1 MKPPL
6 EFNRVTFGLPVET
19 FRVEAYISLE
29 ERLPVVTE
37 YALRL
42 LKICGQIPLSAFRD
56 YFGFSDGETL
66 AIVESL
72 CRQGL
77 LDVSDEDVQLSQF
90 ANERF
95 EEAGGDHPRF
105 SKVDLKKDTVTFDLI
120 SFTPLKSHPPNK
132 QPTNNIIKLDAPEEL
147 IGHSIDRARDAYRK
161 RYPEIASMRSDL
173 REKSYGVYAVED
185 VESKSRNY
193 VRIPVSFSMN
203 FDGQVQRN
211 IDKNFEQLAPP
222 DLLRSFN
229 EQVTKNIPSICSL
242 GMLGL
247 EEFIDTFNLSLM
259 KKYFT
264 GDKFDLNSY
273 LAETITRSTK
283 YPKEMDMIF
292 GNMYLKNNRDLIVKR
307 IQDRRSGKLK
317 QGKML
322 TSLAWMAPNYSLWG
336 RGEDFSETVNIF
348 LQELG
353 TFGDTLYVFAYAE
366 IGQETE
372 ISNQFRISK
381 PYELHYE
388 LHFSNPILP
397 DCVLMEGRLEILLY
411 PTGFMTALYHLSASD
426 APGLW
431 FPIGFISTLPKHLDT
446 AHELLKKAMSGN
458 RYSGPAR
465 FTQGGR
471 NLLASFEENCPFL
484 NYSRIIGDFV
494 DITYE
499 DQKMG
504 TTDD

>member
-1 MKPPL
+1 MKTPL
-6 EFNRVTFGLPVET
+6 EFNRATFGLPVET
-19 FRVEAYISLE
+19 FRIVAYISLE

-37 YALRL
+37 YVLRL
-42 LKICGQIPLSAFRD
+42 LKICGQIPLSSFRD

-90 ANERF
+90 ADERF

-173 REKSYGVYAVED
+173 REKSHGVYAVED

-193 VRIPVSFSMN
+193 VPIPVSFLMN

-211 IDKNFEQLAPP
+211 IDRTFEQIAPP

-229 EQVTKNIPSICSL
+229 EQVTTNIPRISSL

-259 KKYFT
+259 KKHFT

-283 YPKEMDMIF
+283 YPKGMDMIF
-292 GNMYLKNNRDLIVKR
+292 GNIYLKNNRDLIVKR

-322 TSLAWMAPNYSLWG
+322 SSLAWMAPNYSLWG

-366 IGQETE
+366 IGQDTE

-381 PYELHYE
+381 PYELH
-388 LHFSNPILP
+388 FSRPILP

-411 PTGFMTALYHLSASD
+411 PTGFMTALYHLSVSD
-426 APGLW
+426 DCGLW
-431 FPIGFISTLPKHLDT
+431 LPIGFISTLPKHLDK

-458 RYSGPAR
+458 RYGGSAR
-465 FTQGGR
+465 FTQSGR
-471 NLLASFEENCPFL
+471 HLLASFEENCPFL